1 MWLDAILAYLHF
13 MAIFGLFATL
23 MYEVIL
29 LKAGTTGLDIETL
42 AQTDRKFGIQAGVVL
57 VTGALRVVFG
67 AKGAS
72 FYMHNPVFH
81 LKIGLFVLAALI
93 SIVPTIA
100 FLRWRKA
107 RRSDPSWRVPEPE
120 WQRMRKLVRL
130 EMIII
135 ALIPLAAVIMAR
147 GLVGM

>member
-29 LKAGTTGLDIETL
+29 LKASPAALDIEAL
-42 AQTDRKFGIQAGVVL
+42 ALTDRKFGIQAGVVL
-57 VTGALRVVFG
+57 VTGALRVAFG
-67 AKGAS
+67 AKGAA
-72 FYMHNPVFH
+72 FYLHNPVFH

-93 SIVPTIA
+93 SIAPTIA

-107 RRSDPSWRVPEPE
+107 RRADPSWRVPEPE
-120 WQRMRKLVRL
+120 WQRARKLVRL
-130 EMIII
+130 EMVIV

-147 GLVGM
+147 GLVGT

>member
-29 LKAGTTGLDIETL
+29 LKGSAANLDIETL
-42 AQTDRKFGIQAGVVL
+42 ALTDRKFGIQAVVVL
-57 VTGALRVVFG
+57 VTGALRVGFG
-67 AKGAS
+67 AKGAA

-107 RRSDPSWRVPEPE
+107 RRSDPSWRVPESE
-120 WQRMRKLVRL
+120 WQRARKLVRL
-130 EMIII
+130 EMVII
-135 ALIPLAAVIMAR
+135 ALIPLAAVIMSR
-147 GLVGM
+147 GLAIM

>member
-1 MWLDAILAYLHF
+1 MWLDAALAYLHF

-29 LKAGTTGLDIETL
+29 LKAGAAGVDIETL
-42 AQTDRKFGIQAGVVL
+42 ALTDRKFGIQAGVVL
-57 VTGALRVVFG
+57 VTGALRMIYG
-67 AKGAS
+67 AKGAA
-72 FYMHNPVFH
+72 FYVHNPAFH

-100 FLRWRKA
+100 FLRWRKS
-107 RRSDPSWRVPEPE
+107 RRADPSWRVPDAE
-120 WQRMRKLVRL
+120 WRRAAQLVRL

-135 ALIPLAAVIMAR
+135 ALIPLAAVIMSR
-147 GLVGM
+147 GLWTT

>member
-1 MWLDAILAYLHF
+1 MWLDAFLAYLHF

-23 MYEVIL
+23 MYEAIL
-29 LKAGTTGLDIETL
+29 LKVGVADLDIEAL
-42 AQTDRKFGIQAGVVL
+42 ALTDRKFGIQAGIVL
-57 VTGALRVVFG
+57 VTGALRAFFG
-67 AKGAS
+67 AKGAA

-107 RRSDPSWRVPEPE
+107 RRADASWRVPDAQ
-120 WQRMRKLVRL
+120 WQRARKLVRL
-130 EMIII
+130 EMAII
-135 ALIPLAAVIMAR
+135 ALIPLAAVIMSR
-147 GLVGM
+147 GLG

>member
-29 LKAGTTGLDIETL
+29 LKRGVASLDVETL
-42 AQTDRKFGIQAGVVL
+42 ALTDRKFGIQAVVVL
-57 VTGALRVVFG
+57 VTGALRVGFG
-67 AKGAS
+67 VKGAA

-93 SIVPTIA
+93 SIAPTIA

-107 RRSDPSWRVPEPE
+107 RRADPSWRVPEPE
-120 WQRMRKLVRL
+120 WQRARKLVRL

-135 ALIPLAAVIMAR
+135 ALIPLAAVIMSR
-147 GLVGM
+147 GLALM

>member
-29 LKAGTTGLDIETL
+29 LKAGAAALDIEAL
-42 AQTDRKFGIQAGVVL
+42 ANADRKFGIQAGIVL
-57 VTGALRVVFG
+57 VTGVLRAFFG
-67 AKGAS
+67 VKGPA
-72 FYMHNPVFH
+72 FYMHNPAFH

-93 SIVPTIA
+93 SIAPTIA

-107 RRSDPSWRVPEPE
+107 RRANASWQVPVAE
-120 WQRMRKLVRL
+120 WQNARKLVRL
-130 EMIII
+130 EMAII
-135 ALIPLAAVIMAR
+135 ALIPLAAVIMSR
-147 GLVGM
+147 GLANM

>member
-1 MWLDAILAYLHF
+1 MWLDAFLAYLHF

-29 LKAGTTGLDIETL
+29 LKAGAADLDIEAL
-42 AQTDRKFGIQAGVVL
+42 ALTDRKFGIQAGVVL
-57 VTGALRVVFG
+57 VTGALRAFFG
-67 AKGAS
+67 AKGAA

-93 SIVPTIA
+93 SIVPTVA

-107 RRSDPSWRVPEPE
+107 RRADASWRVPEAE
-120 WQRMRKLVRL
+120 WQRTRKLVRL
-130 EMIII
+130 EMVII
-135 ALIPLAAVIMAR
+135 ALIPLAAVIMSR
-147 GLVGM
+147 GLV

>member
-1 MWLDAILAYLHF
+1 MWLDAALAYLHF

-29 LKAGTTGLDIETL
+29 LKAGAAGVDIETL
-42 AQTDRKFGIQAGVVL
+42 ALTDRKFGIQAGVVL
-57 VTGALRVVFG
+57 VTGALRMIYG
-67 AKGAS
+67 AKGAA
-72 FYMHNPVFH
+72 FYVHNPAFH

-100 FLRWRKA
+100 FLRWRKS
-107 RRSDPSWRVPEPE
+107 RRADPSWRVPDTE
-120 WQRMRKLVRL
+120 WRRAAKLVRL

-135 ALIPLAAVIMAR
+135 ALIPLAAVIMSR
-147 GLVGM
+147 GLWTT

>member
-1 MWLDAILAYLHF
+1 MWLDAFLAYLHF

-29 LKAGTTGLDIETL
+29 LKAGVANLDIETL
-42 AQTDRKFGIQAGVVL
+42 ALTDRKFGIQAGVVL
-57 VTGALRVVFG
+57 VTGALRALFG
-67 AKGAS
+67 AKGAA

-107 RRSDPSWRVPEPE
+107 RRADASWRVPEPE
-120 WQRMRKLVRL
+120 WQRARKLVRL
-130 EMIII
+130 EMAII
-135 ALIPLAAVIMAR
+135 ALIPLAAVIMSR
-147 GLVGM
+147 GLV

>member
-1 MWLDAILAYLHF
+1 MWLDAALAYLHF

-29 LKAGTTGLDIETL
+29 LKAGAASVDIETL
-42 AQTDRKFGIQAGVVL
+42 ALTDRKFGIQAGVVL
-57 VTGALRVVFG
+57 VTGALRMIYG
-67 AKGAS
+67 AKGAA
-72 FYMHNPVFH
+72 FYVHNPAFH

-100 FLRWRKA
+100 FLRWRKS
-107 RRSDPSWRVPEPE
+107 RRADPSWRVPDAE
-120 WQRMRKLVRL
+120 WRRAAKLVRL

-135 ALIPLAAVIMAR
+135 ALIPLAAVIMSR
-147 GLVGM
+147 GLWTT

>member
-23 MYEVIL
+23 MYEVVL
-29 LKAGTTGLDIETL
+29 LKAGTAGLDIETL
-42 AQTDRKFGIQAGVVL
+42 ARTDRKFGIQAGIVL
-57 VTGALRVVFG
+57 VTGALRVAFG
-67 AKGAS
+67 AKGAA

-120 WQRMRKLVRL
+120 WQRTRKLVRL
-130 EMIII
+130 EIAIV
-135 ALIPLAAVIMAR
+135 ALIPLAAVIMSR
-147 GLVGM
+147 GLAGM

>member
-23 MYEVIL
+23 MYESML
-29 LKAGTTGLDIETL
+29 LKVGSAGLDVETL
-42 AQTDRKFGIQAGVVL
+42 ARTDRTFGIQAGVVL

-67 AKGAS
+67 AKGAA

-93 SIVPTIA
+93 SIAPTIA
-100 FLRWRKA
+100 FLRWRKT
-107 RRSDPSWRVPEPE
+107 RRSDPSWRVPDAQ
-120 WQRMRKLVRL
+120 WQRAHKLVRL
-130 EMIII
+130 EIAII
-135 ALIPLAAVIMAR
+135 ALIPLAAVIMSR
-147 GLVGM
+147 GLASQ

>member
-29 LKAGTTGLDIETL
+29 LKAGVATLDVETL
-42 AQTDRKFGIQAGVVL
+42 ATTDRKFGIQAVVVL
-57 VTGALRVVFG
+57 VTGALRVGFG
-67 AKGAS
+67 AKGAA
-72 FYMHNPVFH
+72 FYMHNPAFH

-100 FLRWRKA
+100 FLRWRKS
-107 RRSDPSWRVPEPE
+107 RRSDPSWRVPEAQ
-120 WQRMRKLVRL
+120 WRRMQKLVRL
-130 EMIII
+130 EMAIV
-135 ALIPLAAVIMAR
+135 ALIPLAAVIMSR
-147 GLVGM
+147 GLG

>member
-23 MYEVIL
+23 MYEVVL
-29 LKAGTTGLDIETL
+29 LRPSPAALDIEAL
-42 AQTDRKFGIQAGVVL
+42 ALTDRKFGIQAGVVL
-57 VTGALRVVFG
+57 VTGALRVAFG
-67 AKGAS
+67 AKGAA
-72 FYMHNPVFH
+72 FYLHNPVFH
-81 LKIGLFVLAALI
+81 LKIGLFVLAALV
-93 SIVPTIA
+93 SIAPTIA

-107 RRSDPSWRVPEPE
+107 RRADPSWRVPEPE
-120 WQRMRKLVRL
+120 WRRAKKLVRL
-130 EMIII
+130 EMVLI

>member
-29 LKAGTTGLDIETL
+29 LKAGAADLDVESL
-42 AQTDRKFGIQAGVVL
+42 ALTDRKFGIQAGIVL
-57 VTGALRVVFG
+57 VTGALRAVYG
-67 AKGAS
+67 AKGAA
-72 FYMHNPVFH
+72 FYMHNPAFH

-107 RRSDPSWRVPEPE
+107 RRSDPSWRVPDVE

-130 EMIII
+130 EMAII
-135 ALIPLAAVIMAR
+135 ALIPLAAVIMSR
-147 GLVGM
+147 GLANM

>member
-1 MWLDAILAYLHF
+1 MWLDAFLAYLHF

-29 LKAGTTGLDIETL
+29 LKVGTADLDIETL
-42 AQTDRKFGIQAGVVL
+42 ALTDRKFGIQAGIVL
-57 VTGALRVVFG
+57 VTGALRAFFG
-67 AKGAS
+67 AKGAA

-107 RRSDPSWRVPEPE
+107 RRADASWRVPEAE
-120 WQRMRKLVRL
+120 WQRARKLVRL
-130 EMIII
+130 EMVII
-135 ALIPLAAVIMAR
+135 ALIPLAAVIMSR
-147 GLVGM
+147 GLYS

>member
-1 MWLDAILAYLHF
+1 MWLDAALAYLHF

-29 LKAGTTGLDIETL
+29 LKVGAANLDLEAL
-42 AQTDRKFGIQAGVVL
+42 ALTDRKFGIQAGIVL
-57 VTGALRVVFG
+57 VTGALRAFFG
-67 AKGAS
+67 AKGAA

-93 SIVPTIA
+93 SIAPTIA

-107 RRSDPSWRVPEPE
+107 RRADPSWRVPDAE
-120 WQRMRKLVRL
+120 WQRAKKLVRL
-130 EMIII
+130 EMVII
-135 ALIPLAAVIMAR
+135 ALIPLAAVIMSR
-147 GLVGM
+147 GLWF